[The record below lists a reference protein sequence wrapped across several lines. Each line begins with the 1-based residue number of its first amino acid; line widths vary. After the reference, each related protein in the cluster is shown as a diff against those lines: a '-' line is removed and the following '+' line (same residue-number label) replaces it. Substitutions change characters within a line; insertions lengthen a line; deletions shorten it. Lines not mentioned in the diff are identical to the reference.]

1 MEDIFM
7 EEMRHL
13 NCLIGE
19 TESVY
24 HEVAVKL
31 GVSDSTMQ
39 ILYTICMTGK
49 EYCQLSEIA
58 RLTGSSRQTIHS
70 SVRKLE
76 QEGVV
81 YLKAKN
87 GRDKFVYLTEYGKKI
102 VEKTAMRVI
111 EMENNIFAAWTA
123 QDRQEY
129 LRLTQK
135 YLVDLKKR
143 VAKLQ
148 KIKDADNKKQGG

>member
-24 HEVAVKL
+24 HEAAVKL

-81 YLKAKN
+81 YVKAKK
-87 GRDKFVYLTEYGKKI
+87 GSDKFFYVSEY
-102 VEKTAMRVI
+102 
-111 EMENNIFAAWTA
+111 
-123 QDRQEY
+123 
-129 LRLTQK
+129 
-135 YLVDLKKR
+135 
-143 VAKLQ
+143 
-148 KIKDADNKKQGG
+148 

>member
-24 HEVAVKL
+24 HEAAVKL

-81 YLKAKN
+81 YIKAKN

-135 YLVDLKKR
+135 YLVDLKKELR
-143 VAKLQ
+143 SF
-148 KIKDADNKKQGG
+148 KK

>member
-24 HEVAVKL
+24 HEAAVKL

-39 ILYTICMTGK
+39 ILYTICITGK
-49 EYCQLSEIA
+49 DYCQLSEIG

-111 EMENNIFAAWTA
+111 EIENNIFSAWTA

>member
-24 HEVAVKL
+24 HEAAVTL

-111 EMENNIFAAWTA
+111 EIENNIFSAWTA

>member
-24 HEVAVKL
+24 HEAAVKL

-111 EMENNIFAAWTA
+111 EIENNIFSAWTA

>member
-7 EEMRHL
+7 EEMRYL

-24 HEVAVKL
+24 HEAAVKL

-111 EMENNIFAAWTA
+111 EIENNIFSAWTA

>member
-1 MEDIFM
+1 MEDIFIK
-7 EEMRHL
+7 EMRRL

-19 TESVY
+19 TDSVY
-24 HEVAVKL
+24 HEAAVKL

-39 ILYTICMTGK
+39 ILYTICMTG
-49 EYCQLSEIA
+49 ENYCQLSEIA

-81 YLKAKN
+81 CLKAKN
-87 GRDKFVYLTEYGKKI
+87 GRDKIVYLTEYGKKI
-102 VEKTAMRVI
+102 VEKTALRMI
-111 EMENNIFAAWTA
+111 EIENDIFATWTI

-135 YLVDLKKR
+135 YLIDLKKR
-143 VAKLQ
+143 VDRIEKV
-148 KIKDADNKKQGG
+148 KNICNKEQGG

>member
-24 HEVAVKL
+24 HEAAVKL

-81 YLKAKN
+81 YLKSKN
-87 GRDKFVYLTEYGKKI
+87 
-102 VEKTAMRVI
+102 
-111 EMENNIFAAWTA
+111 
-123 QDRQEY
+123 
-129 LRLTQK
+129 
-135 YLVDLKKR
+135 
-143 VAKLQ
+143 
-148 KIKDADNKKQGG
+148 